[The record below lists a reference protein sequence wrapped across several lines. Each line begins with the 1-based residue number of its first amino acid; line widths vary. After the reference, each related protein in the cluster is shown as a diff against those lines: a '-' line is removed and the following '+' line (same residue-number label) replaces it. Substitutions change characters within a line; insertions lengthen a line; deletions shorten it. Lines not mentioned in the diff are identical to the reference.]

1 MQYFGEL
8 ISLGVAF
15 SWTIT
20 AILSEYAS
28 KRLGSITLNMLRM
41 VFALAF
47 SVIMF
52 LVVFGK
58 PLPAN
63 GSTEAYCWMALSG
76 FVGFVM
82 CDYCLMKCYTI
93 IGSRFGQLFMTLA
106 PLSAAITAW
115 ILLGQKLEPMSII
128 AMFVTLGGI
137 SISIL
142 GRGDNHLLSLKLPA
156 NGVFYATVAAVCQ
169 GIGLVISKVGLD
181 SYQASMPHDVAIN
194 TPWMLPF
201 CANFFRCLAGLGG
214 FTILMLF
221 NKSFGKF
228 RHSFRDGKIM
238 SAVVATTI
246 FGPFVGVAFSL
257 MAVQYTAAGI
267 ASTLMALTPIIILI
281 PSHYMFHQR
290 ITWKEIMGACIS
302 VVGVAM
308 FFLG

>member
-1 MQYFGEL
+1 MQYLGEL

-15 SWTIT
+15 SWTVT

-47 SVIMF
+47 SVVLFI
-52 LVVFGK
+52 VVLGR
-58 PLPAN
+58 PLPAE
-63 GSTEAYCWMALSG
+63 GSNEAYCWMALSG

-106 PLSAAITAW
+106 PLSAAVTAW
-115 ILLGQKLEPMSII
+115 ILLGQQLKIMSIL
-128 AMFVTLGGI
+128 AMFVTLAGI

-142 GRGDNHLLSLKLPA
+142 GRSDNHLLSLKLPA
-156 NGVFYATVAAVCQ
+156 NGVFFASVAAVCQ

-181 SYQASMPHDVAIN
+181 CYQTSMPHDVAVS

-201 CANFFRCLAGLGG
+201 CANFFRCIAGLVG
-214 FTILMLF
+214 FSILMIF
-221 NKSFGKF
+221 NKSFGRF
-228 RHSFRDGKIM
+228 RNSFHDGKIM
-238 SAVVATTI
+238 AAVVATTI

-267 ASTLMALTPIIILI
+267 ASTLMALTPIIILV
-281 PSHYMFHQR
+281 PSRYMFHQH
-290 ITWKEIMGACIS
+290 ITWKEIAGACIS